1 MNVDFTAI
9 LAVLS
14 LVTGTIWAAFVIY
27 KRVTTKPSASVSPTK
42 DATQDDSKKDKA
54 VEKGKERTEPLLVEF
69 SRFLFPVFMV
79 VLVVRG
85 FLVEP
90 FQIPSGSM
98 LSTLEAGDYILVN
111 KFSYGLRSPL
121 GYYKLI
127 DLGSPE
133 RGDVIVFRY
142 PEDPQIDYIK
152 RVVAVP
158 GDKIAYKDKVVYLND
173 EPVKVKQ
180 LGRYAKDPRYVELQ
194 EELGEVTHNILTVP
208 DVNMSP
214 PFEVVV
220 PEGHYFVLGDNRDN
234 SRDSRYWGFVPDA
247 NLKGRAFMIWMH
259 KKEDEWPSQWSRIG
273 TIIE

>member
-1 MNVDFTAI
+1 MNIDFTAI

-14 LVTGTIWAAFVIY
+14 LVTGAIWGAFVLYNKITG
-27 KRVTTKPSASVSPTK
+27 KTPVNPKAKEENKNVA
-42 DATQDDSKKDKA
+42 DGEKKQ
-54 VEKGKERTEPLLVEF
+54 RTEPLLVEF
-69 SRFLFPVFMV
+69 SRFLFPVFFI
-79 VLVVRG
+79 VLIVRG

-142 PEDPQIDYIK
+142 PENPEIDYIK
-152 RVVAVP
+152 RVVGLP
-158 GDKIAYKDKVVYLND
+158 GDKITYKGKVVYIND
-173 EPVKVKQ
+173 QPVKAEPIGPYEKDPNYLELREQ
-180 LGRYAKDPRYVELQ
+180 LGD
-194 EELGEVTHNILTVP
+194 VTHNILHLQRVNTNQTFEVTVP
-208 DVNMSP
+208 DD
-214 PFEVVV
+214 
-220 PEGHYFVLGDNRDN
+220 HYFVLGDNRDN
-234 SRDSRYWGFVPDA
+234 SKDSRYWGFVPDGY
-247 NLKGRAFMIWMH
+247 LKGRAFMIWMH
-259 KKEDEWPSQWSRIG
+259 KKQDEWPSQWDRIG

>member
-14 LVTGTIWAAFVIY
+14 IITGAIWGAFVVY
-27 KRVTTKPSASVSPTK
+27 QKLKNKSSEQPAVQQALK
-42 DATQDDSKKDKA
+42 DSDSGAEAKK
-54 VEKGKERTEPLLVEF
+54 RTEPLLVEF

-98 LSTLEAGDYILVN
+98 LSTLEPGDYILVS

-121 GYYKLI
+121 GYYKFI

-142 PEDPQIDYIK
+142 PENPDIDYIK
-152 RVVAVP
+152 RVVGVP
-158 GDKIAYKDKVVYLND
+158 GDKITYRDKVIYLNG
-173 EPVKVKQ
+173 EPVKVQ
-180 LGRYAKDPRYVELQ
+180 PLGRYAKNPRYMELR
-194 EELGEVTHNILTVP
+194 EKLGEVTHNILNFP
-208 DVNMSP
+208 GMNMSP
-214 PFEVVV
+214 PVDTTV
-220 PEGHYFVLGDNRDN
+220 PEGHYFVMGDNRDN
-234 SRDSRYWGFVPDA
+234 SKDSRYWGFVPDK
-247 NLKGRAFMIWMH
+247 NLKGRAFLIWMH
-259 KKEDEWPSQWSRIG
+259 KKEGEWPSQWSRIG